1 MLSLNKVLLTG
12 GTGFVGRAVQR
23 RWKDCVLWPRGVDLS
38 DQDQVREALELLLPQ
53 GFEAVLHLAAQA
65 SPSRSLE
72 EPVRTWAVNL
82 MGTVHL
88 LETLL
93 SAGWKGRFLFVS
105 TGAVY
110 GGVTG
115 KISEESPLVIDS
127 PYVAS
132 KLAAESAVLEW
143 ALRSGLHAN
152 IVRPFNHSGPGQSVH
167 YFLPSMA
174 QQLASLGPSGGE
186 IEVGNLRVQR
196 DFLHVDDVV
205 DAYRA
210 ILEKGKPSQIY
221 NLAGGRSVSLSE
233 ILDEMIVLSGRQ
245 VSLRESRERFRPGCE
260 APIEVDTARLRN
272 DTGWTKSYGLDLLL
286 RDLLKEWMD

>member
-1 MLSLNKVLLTG
+1 MY
-12 GTGFVGRAVQR
+12 
-23 RWKDCVLWPRGVDLS
+23 GV
-38 DQDQVREALELLLPQ
+38 
-53 GFEAVLHLAAQA
+53 
-65 SPSRSLE
+65 
-72 EPVRTWAVNL
+72 
-82 MGTVHL
+82 
-88 LETLL
+88 
-93 SAGWKGRFLFVS
+93 
-105 TGAVY
+105 
-110 GGVTG
+110 VTC
-115 KISEESPLVIDS
+115 KFSEESPLFIES
-127 PYVAS
+127 HYVAS

-174 QQLASLGPSGGE
+174 QQLARLGSSGGE

-221 NLAGGRSVSLSE
+221 NLAGGRSVSLSW
-233 ILDEMIVLSGRQ
+233 ILEEMITLSGLR

-260 APIEVDTARLRN
+260 APIEVYTTKLQN
-272 DTGWTKSYGLDLLL
+272 DTGWTKSLGLDRLLD
-286 RDLLKEWMD
+286 DLLKEWMDLNCRKQH